1 MLVLRK
7 IDCYGQLILA
17 GIMVSSCFI
26 LLSNKGFLVGLLFLG
41 GWQVTSAILNS
52 HCFGQCGFINRIYC
66 YWIFCAA
73 DLVLFLLSSWQGVF
87 TGTVIIDIVFRV
99 SLVAAFATAG
109 YYWWIYSRLIAF
121 LFIRSELDG
130 LTKSKH

>member
-7 IDCYGQLILA
+7 LDYYGQLILA
-17 GIMVSSCFI
+17 GIIVSSCFI
-26 LLSNKGFLVGLLFLG
+26 LLSNRGFLVGLLFLG
-41 GWQVTSAILNS
+41 SWQVTSAILNS
-52 HCFGQCGFINRIYC
+52 HCFVQSGFTNKIFF

-73 DLVLFLLSSWQGVF
+73 ELVLFLLSSWQGLFIGNV
-87 TGTVIIDIVFRV
+87 GIDILFAV
-99 SLVAAFATAG
+99 SLAGAFAVAG

-121 LFIRSELDG
+121 LFIRDELDG